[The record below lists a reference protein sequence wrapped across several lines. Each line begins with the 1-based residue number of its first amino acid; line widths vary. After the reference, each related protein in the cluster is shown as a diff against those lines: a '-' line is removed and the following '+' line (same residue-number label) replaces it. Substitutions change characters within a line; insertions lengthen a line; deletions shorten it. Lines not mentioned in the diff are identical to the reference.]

1 MHFRKQPH
9 YAQTAQAPDIDGDFE
24 EVIQTIENGVVVEE
38 SRRIIKSAALN
49 KGSPKQGDIDVNEDF
64 ETHDIDEIDKE
75 VAGRMKDRQL
85 KTRSK
90 QPLFQERE
98 ARQPSPKKSP
108 FYPSKEVRPSGD
120 ASNQPEAEPEP
131 VSMLEESEE
140 VVMFDS
146 DSKLETPSSRVQH
159 SKRSFNAQ
167 DKVDYNNFMLKDYTK
182 PKFEDEKYRPNQ
194 SNTSGAH
201 IASNYERDSP
211 GPKRDAMA
219 RSIQNKNLDE
229 GSMHDEQMYS
239 DENSDSSGDILPNP
253 YDIKKMIP
261 YDQRKEPGGD
271 ETTNSNKKLNIMYE
285 ELEDSGSEG
294 SDPRNREDPNHLAS
308 IIEEEEE
315 ATEYQRSR
323 SRSRSG
329 TGSPVPQ
336 NPKFNVGQNLK
347 SVKSKLKLHKNFRSI

>member
-1 MHFRKQPH
+1 M
-9 YAQTAQAPDIDGDFE
+9 QTAKAPELEEDFE

-38 SRRIIKSAALN
+38 SRRIVKSAALS
-49 KGSPKQGDIDVNEDF
+49 KGPLKQGDIDVNEDF
-64 ETHDIDEIDKE
+64 ETHDIDEVEKE
-75 VAGRMKDRQL
+75 VAGRMKNRQL
-85 KTRSK
+85 KARSK

-108 FYPSKEVRPSGD
+108 FYPTKDVRPGGD
-120 ASNQPEAEPEP
+120 ATNAPDAEPEP

-146 DSKLETPSSRVQH
+146 DSKLETPSSRIQT
-159 SKRSFNAQ
+159 SKRSVNSQ
-167 DKVDYNNFMLKDYTK
+167 DKVDYNNFMLKDYSK
-182 PKFEDEKYRPNQ
+182 PKYEDEKQRPEQ
-194 SNTSGAH
+194 IDTSDAHLGA
-201 IASNYERDSP
+201 NYERDSP
-211 GPKRDAMA
+211 GPKREAMA
-219 RSIQNKNLDE
+219 RSIQNKHLDE
-229 GSMHDEQMYS
+229 GSMNDEQMYS

-253 YDIKKMIP
+253 YDIKKMVP

-271 ETTNSNKKLNIMYE
+271 EATNNNKKLNIMYE

-329 TGSPVPQ
+329 NGSPVPS
-336 NPKFNVGQNLK
+336 NTKLNVGQNLK
-347 SVKSKLKLHKNFRSI
+347 SVKSKSYLFNNL